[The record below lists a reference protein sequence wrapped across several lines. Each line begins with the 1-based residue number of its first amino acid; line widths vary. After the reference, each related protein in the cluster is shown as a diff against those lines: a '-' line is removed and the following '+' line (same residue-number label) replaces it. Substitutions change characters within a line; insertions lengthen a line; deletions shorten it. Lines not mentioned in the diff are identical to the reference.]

1 VPAHHSSFCAGA
13 EETPS
18 EQNLALVRAATLCL
32 INREREGSGERPL
45 AVNARLELIAQSH
58 SQDMASAD
66 YFDHTGPHG
75 DSPESRMR
83 AAGYLSGSVSGYEIG
98 ENIAWGTLWLATP
111 RSIVAAWMASAG
123 HRANI
128 LDGHFRD
135 TGIGISPHPLASLAR
150 GQAGAMY
157 TQDFGVTFT
166 G

>member
-1 VPAHHSSFCAGA
+1 VPAHHSSSCDGA
-13 EETPS
+13 DLVPG
-18 EQNLALVRAATLCL
+18 EQNLALVSAATLCL

-45 AVNARLELIAQSH
+45 AANARLERVAQDH
-58 SQDMASAD
+58 SQDMVSAN
-66 YFDHTGPHG
+66 YFDHVGPRG
-75 DSPESRMR
+75 DSPVSRMR
-83 AAGYLSGSVSGYEIG
+83 SAGYLSGSVSGYEIG

-135 TGIGISPHPLASLAR
+135 TGIGIFPHPLAPLAR

-157 TQDFGVTFT
+157 TQDFGMTIT